1 MSLHPFI
8 YLFDKISEVYV
19 LDETELAHND
29 IMMQVI
35 MDNSTN
41 SMLV

>member
-8 YLFDKISEVYV
+8 YLFDEISEVYV
-19 LDETELAHND
+19 LDEKELAHND

-35 MDNSTN
+35 IDNSTN